1 MQDGKCAHD
10 DPHHN
15 DRAQA
20 VKPSIKRLIAPAVRN
35 VEYFDRRRVALG
47 AIGIVGFP
55 LYYWI
60 WHDVFPQPY
69 ENLPL
74 RLIGSLL
81 CVPLVLSRHWP
92 ARLRRYLPHVW
103 YFALLYALPFFFSF
117 MLLKNEGS
125 GVWIAS
131 ALVALFAMVLML
143 DWLTL
148 LVQFVVGCGLGWLA
162 YTATTDTPASGGGD
176 LAYLAVFGFALV
188 LGMAANYANE
198 RVRTEQERAMLATA
212 GSIAHELRT
221 PLLGIRAGAE
231 GVRDYLPVLLDAYEL
246 ARQHGLPVTALRGAH
261 LDAMSGVL
269 DRIAAEA
276 RHANAIIDMLL
287 VNVRH
292 GEDVSPQRL
301 PCSIAH
307 CVETAL
313 ARYPFSETERPLVA
327 WPRRD
332 DFVFQGV
339 ELLTV
344 HMLFNL
350 IKNALRQIARSK
362 TGSIEIA
369 TIAAP
374 RSNRLVVRDTA
385 GGISAVD
392 LPHVFT
398 RFYTSAGSDGV
409 LGTGIGLAFCRDVMH
424 TFGGSIECSSG
435 PGQPTEFVMSF
446 PAP

>member
-1 MQDGKCAHD
+1 M
-10 DPHHN
+10 
-15 DRAQA
+15 
-20 VKPSIKRLIAPAVRN
+20 KPSIKRLIAPAVRN

-74 RLIGSLL
+74 RLIGSAL
-81 CVPLVLSRHWP
+81 CVPLLFSRHWP
-92 ARLRRYLPHVW
+92 TPLRRYLPHVW

-117 MLLKNEGS
+117 MLLKNEGT
-125 GVWIAS
+125 GVWVAS

-148 LVQFVVGCGLGWLA
+148 LAQFIVGCGLGWLA
-162 YTATTDTPASGGGD
+162 YAVTTDTPATGGGD

-188 LGMAANYANE
+188 LGMAANYASE
-198 RVRTEQERAMLATA
+198 MVRTEQERAMLATA

-221 PLLGIRAGAE
+221 PLLSITAGAE
-231 GVRDYLPVLLDAYEL
+231 GVRDYLPPLLDAYHL
-246 ARQHGLPVTALRGAH
+246 ARKHGLPVATLRGAH
-261 LDAMSGVL
+261 LDAMAGVL

-276 RHANAIIDMLL
+276 QHANAIIDMLL

-292 GEDVSPQRL
+292 GENTLPKRA

-313 ARYPFSETERPLVA
+313 ERYPFSATEQSLVA
-327 WPRRD
+327 WRRRD

-344 HMLFNL
+344 HVLFNL
-350 IKNALRQIARSK
+350 LKNALRQISRSR
-362 TGSIEIA
+362 TGSIEIE
-369 TIAAP
+369 TIAGP
-374 RSNRLVVRDTA
+374 GSNRLVVRDTA
-385 GGISAVD
+385 GGIAAAD

-398 RFYTSAGSDGV
+398 RFYTSAGGDGV

-424 TFGGSIECSSG
+424 AFGGGIECSSG